1 MIRTILQF
9 IVRLLL
15 GAVLLPLVY
24 SAFMLF
30 CLVALCSDK
39 QLLNWLWV
47 LPKVGR
53 LESLGMLG
61 ARQPDVAS
69 TLPDDPLAPGVTA
82 GS

>member
-1 MIRTILQF
+1 MIRTILEF
-9 IVRLLL
+9 LIRLLL

-24 SAFMLF
+24 SAFLLF

-39 QLLNWLWV
+39 QLLNWRWV

-53 LESLGMLG
+53 LEPLGLRRPSVESSVT
-61 ARQPDVAS
+61 A
-69 TLPDDPLAPGVTA
+69 DPLAPGVTA